1 MLVMG
6 GGGGWGGGGGKL
18 SGPLNRSNAGVNFFF
33 SKLIDMARQCK
44 ICINKYP

>member
-6 GGGGWGGGGGKL
+6 GGGVRGGGANCL
-18 SGPLNRSNAGVNFFF
+18 ARQIEAMPESIFF